1 MTKNAIDIFHPPTGI
16 NEYLYCI
23 SQRTKEVLSRC
34 ICTLFLRAMHHCLLG
49 STALTLSAWVGGSFS
64 PGEVCRGNVY
74 VLSKTLV
81 SITFHWPPYIRY
93 SVYNQHKIEFRN
105 VSNQT
110 EHKNILSRTFALTRT
125 NNTRPHCSIIY
136 LELKYIG

>member
-1 MTKNAIDIFHPPTGI
+1 MYK
-16 NEYLYCI
+16 
-23 SQRTKEVLSRC
+23 
-34 ICTLFLRAMHHCLLG
+34 G
-49 STALTLSAWVGGSFS
+49 STIQTHFHTISESYASLFAWEYSFDLVSVGGRSFS

-74 VLSKTLV
+74 VLSQTLV
-81 SITFHWPPYIRY
+81 SITFHWPQYISY
-93 SVYNQHKIEFRN
+93 SVYNQHTTEFRN

-110 EHKNILSRTFALTRT
+110 EDKNILPCTLALTHT